1 MLEPLVDARGLEIR
15 YGERVAL
22 ALDRFEVRRGELV
35 ALLGANGSGKT
46 TLLKALGG
54 LVPLARG
61 SVEFDG
67 RPLSEDAPRRARRV
81 YVHQAPYLLAGSVFR
96 NVAFG
101 LRASARDGGR
111 PAREEL
117 RARVADALGAVGLA
131 GFERRAARELSGGES
146 QRVALARA
154 LVLEP
159 ELLLLDEPTAA
170 ADAASRPLV
179 LDAVRAS
186 RARSTLAVVFSTHDE
201 PLARELADRVVRLP
215 EAAK

>member
-1 MLEPLVDARGLEIR
+1 MPELAVEARGLEIR
-15 YGERVAL
+15 FGERVAL
-22 ALDRFEVRRGELV
+22 ALERFEVRRGELV

-67 RPLSEDAPRRARRV
+67 RPLAADDPRRARRV

-101 LRASARDGGR
+101 LRAREGARFG
-111 PAREEL
+111 REEL
-117 RARVADALGAVGLA
+117 RTQVSAALEAVGLA

-179 LDAVRAS
+179 HEAIRAARARAS
-186 RARSTLAVVFSTHDE
+186 LAVVFSTHDE
-201 PLARELADRVVRLP
+201 ALARELADRVVRLP
-215 EAAK
+215 EAAP

>member
-1 MLEPLVDARGLEIR
+1 MLDPLVEARGLEIR

-22 ALDRFEVRRGELV
+22 GLARFELRRGEIV

-61 SVEFDG
+61 SIEFDG
-67 RPLSEDAPRRARRV
+67 RPLAEDAPRRARRV
-81 YVHQAPYLLAGSVFR
+81 YVHQAPYLFAGSVFR

-117 RARVADALGAVGLA
+117 RERVADALGAVGLA

-170 ADAASRPLV
+170 ADASSRPLV
-179 LDAVRAS
+179 LDAVRAA
-186 RARSTLAVVFSTHDE
+186 RARSALAVVFSTHDE

-215 EAAK
+215 EAAP

>member
-1 MLEPLVDARGLEIR
+1 MPELLVDARALEVR
-15 YGERVAL
+15 YGDRVGL
-22 ALDRFEVRRGELV
+22 SLERFELGRGEIV

-61 SVEFDG
+61 SVAFDG
-67 RPLSEDAPRRARRV
+67 RPLAEDDRRRARRV

-101 LRASARDGGR
+101 LRARARDGGR
-111 PAREEL
+111 PAREAL
-117 RARVADALGAVGLA
+117 RARVADALAAVGLA
-131 GFERRAARELSGGES
+131 GFERRTARELSGGES

-179 LDAVRAS
+179 LDAVRAA
-186 RARSTLAVVFSTHDE
+186 RARSSLAVVFSTHDE

-215 EAAK
+215 EAAP